1 MTGEPVSSAA
11 LLLMASSTVATGAG
25 LFASAQQEKIDLAI
39 NSAET
44 ERAKLVGA
52 ETALTAAQDFR
63 TSLASQLAI
72 SSLRG
77 GAGGSISQQF
87 GSKSISNFLA
97 DQKSLESQQKFLG
110 IKSDLQRS
118 EIKANRLSRDINSV
132 GSLLK
137 DVSGAVNLNDISKLR
152 GK

>member
-11 LLLMASSTVATGAG
+11 LLLMASSTVSTGAG
-25 LFASAQQEKIDLAI
+25 LFASAQQEKLDLAI
-39 NSAET
+39 NRAET

-52 ETALTAAQDFR
+52 ETALTASRDFR

-77 GAGGSISQQF
+77 GSGGSMAQQF
-87 GSKSISNFLA
+87 GSASIANFLS

-110 IKSDLQRS
+110 IKSDIRKS
-118 EIKANRLSRDINSV
+118 EIKSQRFARDISSV

-137 DVSGAVNLNDISKLR
+137 AGSGAINLN
-152 GK
+152 G